1 MTLEPM
7 QEYTIPSKVIKNGK
21 DKIVWDGQD
30 GYIYKAYITDDFTR
44 VSHKLSILNSLT
56 EYENETIVGE
66 YEGNPVTKQRKLKD
80 WQEILATFFFTDGK
94 RVEDWEN
101 EVRTFFSNNNFIKQ
115 EKYYHKDDKMLWDLN
130 FRNIG
135 MDENN
140 NFKIIDCNV
149 L

>member
-7 QEYTIPSKVIKNGK
+7 QEYIIPDKVIKNGK

-30 GYIYKAYITDDFTR
+30 GYVYKAYITDDFAR
-44 VSHKLSILNSLT
+44 VSHKLSILNGLT
-56 EYENETIVGE
+56 EYENETIAGE

-80 WQEILATFFFTDGK
+80 WQEILATFFFTDNK
-94 RVEDWEN
+94 RVEDWEK
-101 EVRTFFSNNNFIKQ
+101 EVKTFFSDNNYIKH

>member
-1 MTLEPM
+1 MLEPM
-7 QEYTIPSKVIKNGK
+7 QEYTIPDKVIKNGK

-30 GYIYKAYITDDFTR
+30 GYVYKVYITDDFAR
-44 VSHKLSILNSLT
+44 VSHKLSILNGLT
-56 EYENETIVGE
+56 EYENETIAGE

-80 WQEILATFFFTDGK
+80 WQEILATFFFTDNK
-94 RVEDWEN
+94 RVEDWEK
-101 EVRTFFSNNNFIKQ
+101 EVKTFFSDNNYIKH